1 MSNVS
6 PERSLNRKQL
16 LMANNPGYKG
26 AASLSPRVA
35 SQNTKHREKMVNDST
50 LSAHNRSIEVDDR
63 HGKGSAERQSL
74 DDAHATDTRRVAPFD
89 IHNKRL
95 NTSY

>member
-1 MSNVS
+1 MADLNQSMKSSYNMSNVS

-35 SQNTKHREKMVNDST
+35 S
-50 LSAHNRSIEVDDR
+50 
-63 HGKGSAERQSL
+63 
-74 DDAHATDTRRVAPFD
+74 
-89 IHNKRL
+89 
-95 NTSY
+95 